1 MRGVSATATTAATVR
16 LFRLAVARARRPED
30 HARRLTAAAEHLEG
44 WADATVRTLHEGERA
59 SFVLVSPRRPVRP
72 QAAKD
77 IATTCPHYVAGSF
90 KVVGG

>member
-1 MRGVSATATTAATVR
+1 MRRVSATVSRAATVR

-59 SFVLVSPRRPVRP
+59 SVVLVCPRRPVRA

-77 IATTCPHYVAGSF
+77 IAATCPQYVAGSF
-90 KVVGG
+90 KVVVG